1 MIVGRTVTE
10 IVSRL
15 TRSLNAIVT
24 SEAVV
29 YILKNPRENNVEM
42 KMTTMYKYQIVS
54 QYRGYQHLSQCID
67 REVNYLV

>member
-1 MIVGRTVTE
+1 MIVGCTVTE

-54 QYRGYQHLSQCID
+54 QYRGYQHLSQFID
-67 REVNYLV
+67 REVNHLV